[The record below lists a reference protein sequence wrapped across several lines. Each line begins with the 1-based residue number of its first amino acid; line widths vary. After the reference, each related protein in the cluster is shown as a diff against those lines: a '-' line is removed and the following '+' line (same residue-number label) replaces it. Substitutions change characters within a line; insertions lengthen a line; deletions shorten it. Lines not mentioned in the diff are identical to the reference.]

1 MRISVLQESLAHAL
15 DIVAP
20 GVAVRSM
27 LPILEC
33 VLLSADDDCMT
44 LTTTNLEMCIAHRV
58 PSKIEEPGAIAV
70 PARTLNDLVKELQK
84 VPVNLDTNDETAT
97 LHLDCGR
104 THANVKGQAAPD
116 FQRLGEA
123 ADWRLVAKMD
133 QVALAQAVANVAY
146 AASADEAK
154 PILTG
159 VLLAASENDLTL
171 AAADGFRL
179 AEFRTSAEVSLREGE
194 ETVRLIVPA
203 RALAYVARLCGKEG
217 ELTIKLND
225 GGTLAQF
232 EVDETTIVV
241 SLIAGAFPD
250 YSGVIRSAVDV
261 EGATSVTVDV
271 SEIEQ
276 AAKPV
281 SVFARDSAKVV
292 RCALQADP
300 DSGNGSRALF
310 LRGLSAESGENTSK
324 VIAEA
329 DGPDVAFALNVRFL
343 RDVLRSFPTAQLQM
357 QVVGPSSPVGIV
369 PTNGHR
375 AVSVIM
381 PMQLDAVPAPAA
393 PAAEGGQ

>member
-15 DIVAP
+15 DVVAP

-44 LTTTNLEMCIAHRV
+44 LTTTNLEMCITHRV
-58 PSKIEEPGAIAV
+58 SSKIEEPGAIAV
-70 PARTLNDLVKELQK
+70 PARTLNDLVKELEQA
-84 VPVNLDTNDETAT
+84 PVNLDTNDKTAT

-104 THANVKGQAAPD
+104 THANVKGQSATD
-116 FQRLGEA
+116 FRMLGEA
-123 ADWRLVAKMD
+123 ANWRTIAKMD
-133 QVALAQAVANVAY
+133 QVGLAQAIENVAY
-146 AASADEAK
+146 AASTDEAK
-154 PILTG
+154 PTLTG
-159 VLLAASENDLTL
+159 VLVAASANEVTL

-179 AEFRTSAEVSLREGE
+179 AEFRTAAEVSLGE
-194 ETVRLIVPA
+194 SEDDIRLIVPA
-203 RALAYVARLCGKEG
+203 RALIYVARLCGEEEG
-217 ELTIKLND
+217 LTVNLND
-225 GGTLAQF
+225 EGILAQF
-232 EVDETTIVV
+232 VVNETTVVV
-241 SLIAGAFPD
+241 SLIAGTFPD
-250 YSGVIRSAVDV
+250 YSGVIKAAVDV
-261 EGATSVTVDV
+261 QGATSLTVDV
-271 SEIEQ
+271 REIDQ

-281 SVFARDSAKVV
+281 SVFARDSSKVV

-300 DSGNGSRALF
+300 DGENGSRALF

-381 PMQLDAVPAPAA
+381 PMQLDAAPAPAA
-393 PAAEGGQ
+393 PVAESGQ